1 MKKAAAGVL
10 YGAALDGALQ
20 RAIRAILK
28 QGSRARRFSALF
40 PALQPQSVTSVTNGS
55 DSGRTWNGTSV
66 SEDAPRGSRRVFK
79 LLGDKAM
86 RRTTLFVTAAMLAA
100 LSGAAG
106 AYADDSLS
114 SSATALTQSDPLTPA
129 DDSTLS
135 APKSN
140 IIPDQIPGQA
150 ADQAA
155 DKVPTADAKPATS
168 AETPAKSLTPNAD
181 AEAAKAAAE
190 AKAAAAARA
199 REAAEARAAAAS
211 EGMDREEMMEAR
223 MEAQQER
230 MEQMQDRAE
239 MIGEMLSGD

>member
-114 SSATALTQSDPLTPA
+114 SSATALTQSDPLAPA
-129 DDSTLS
+129 DNSTLS

-150 ADQAA
+150 ADKAPA
-155 DKVPTADAKPATS
+155 ADAKPATS

-190 AKAAAAARA
+190 ARAAAAARA

>member
-1 MKKAAAGVL
+1 
-10 YGAALDGALQ
+10 
-20 RAIRAILK
+20 
-28 QGSRARRFSALF
+28 
-40 PALQPQSVTSVTNGS
+40 
-55 DSGRTWNGTSV
+55 
-66 SEDAPRGSRRVFK
+66 
-79 LLGDKAM
+79 M
-86 RRTTLFVTAAMLAA
+86 RRATLFVTAAMLAA

-114 SSATALTQSDPLTPA
+114 SSATALNQSDPLAPA

-140 IIPDQIPGQA
+140 IIPDQIPGHA

-155 DKVPTADAKPATS
+155 DKAPAADAKPATS

-190 AKAAAAARA
+190 ARAAAAARA

>member
-1 MKKAAAGVL
+1 LKKAAAGIL
-10 YGAALDGALQ
+10 Y
-20 RAIRAILK
+20 
-28 QGSRARRFSALF
+28 SALF
-40 PALQPQSVTSVTNGS
+40 PPLQPQSVTSVTNGS

-114 SSATALTQSDPLTPA
+114 SSATALTQSDPLAPA

-155 DKVPTADAKPATS
+155 DKAADKAPAADAKPATS

-190 AKAAAAARA
+190 ARAAAAARA